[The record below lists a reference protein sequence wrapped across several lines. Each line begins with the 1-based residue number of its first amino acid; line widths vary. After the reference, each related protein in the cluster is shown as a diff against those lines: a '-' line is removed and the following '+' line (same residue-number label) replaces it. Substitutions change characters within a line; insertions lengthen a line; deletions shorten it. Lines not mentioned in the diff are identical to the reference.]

1 MADIATILSRVS
13 KVFQVR
19 ECCAADIHGIISETS
34 MLINVYATKDGPY
47 LSKAK
52 QILNLNEETSS
63 MRQRPGES
71 FPAARRNLVAGLSV
85 SLKNRFELD
94 DIIQAMAIA
103 NFHTWPLPNS
113 EADNT
118 KEIEDF
124 GDDHLPVILSHFE
137 TSLKNGAVDEI
148 EAVLEWTALKST
160 LYASQSNEIQ
170 HLTWQRV
177 NRMFPARYSNILAV
191 MDLLLT
197 IPGSSSECE
206 RGFRHMKSLKT
217 TFRTCL
223 SEDSLA
229 SQMCIKLHSP
239 SIEAFDP
246 VPAIRLWNAGGLR
259 RPLYMDSKERNL
271 IRVAKQ
277 SVNSNINERIATETE
292 SHHVDEEEDYLSV
305 GAAADKED
313 LVQDDENGADS
324 DHDDQFSDNEDYGN
338 EGRVYR
344 VMCREGLI
352 EE

>member
-1 MADIATILSRVS
+1 M
-13 KVFQVR
+13 
-19 ECCAADIHGIISETS
+19 
-34 MLINVYATKDGPY
+34 
-47 LSKAK
+47 
-52 QILNLNEETSS
+52 
-63 MRQRPGES
+63 
-71 FPAARRNLVAGLSV
+71 
-85 SLKNRFELD
+85 
-94 DIIQAMAIA
+94 
-103 NFHTWPLPNS
+103 S
-113 EADNT
+113 EAGDFVQP
-118 KEIEDF
+118 EIEDPEALLQLIL
-124 GDDHLPVILSHFE
+124 DDKIHLVGTADDDGTIELSESWNNEVNSLFLPFESNAQVNNKDTPVTQTKKPNNVSKQSH
-137 TSLKNGAVDEI
+137 
-148 EAVLEWTALKST
+148 
-160 LYASQSNEIQ
+160 
-170 HLTWQRV
+170 R
-177 NRMFPARYSNILAV
+177 
-191 MDLLLT
+191 LLT
-197 IPGSSSECE
+197 SEEVVQEKLLMQQRKEEKEKKKEENKLKKIEREIKKAEATKCSSSECE

-277 SVNSNINERIATETE
+277 SVNSDINERIATETE

-324 DHDDQFSDNEDYGN
+324 NHDDQFSDNEDYGN